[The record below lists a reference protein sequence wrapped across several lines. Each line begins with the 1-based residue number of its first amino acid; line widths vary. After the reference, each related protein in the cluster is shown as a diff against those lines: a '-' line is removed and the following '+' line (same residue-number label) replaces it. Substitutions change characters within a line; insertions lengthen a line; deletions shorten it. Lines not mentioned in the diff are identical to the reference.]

1 MQDDPLADFAHATTT
16 PASVAD
22 AARDLREALQ
32 APIAPEPDELP
43 EPEPEPKTPD
53 LGDLLEKTRTR
64 FSQQESLF
72 GGDARGKF
80 ADTEPNFVDGD
91 DLDIPPFLRKK
102 KK

>member
-1 MQDDPLADFAHATTT
+1 MQDDPIADFAHATTT

-22 AARDLREALQ
+22 AARDLQEALQ
-32 APIAPEPDELP
+32 ASIAHEPDELSEA
-43 EPEPEPKTPD
+43 EPEHKTPD

-64 FSQQESLF
+64 LSQQESLF
-72 GGDARGKF
+72 DGDARGKF
-80 ADTEPNFVDGD
+80 ADTEPNLVDGD